1 MATPVFVDPADEA
14 GGEIVYTDDGLAP
27 AVLSKP
33 PLVGQPPRTGG
44 GGGAEDDGDVVSS
57 TDYVSPQLAFEVFQ
71 GKIYSASSQQGST
84 GNRPTK
90 EPPMVRLARLQQE
103 LNEIEAQLSASTTSS
118 TSSIVAGTGQAFD
131 EPLVALATTLQ
142 SQLTALASHRILDH
156 DDLTRLIRQQLES
169 LKVPLSS
176 TTDPKTSAL
185 SSSSS
190 TSETGIVYEL
200 YGTATNPTTM
210 LEDRLVRLERAVGG
224 SLSSSSS
231 SASATTAG
239 STTKTLLRRLE
250 EMEQLVKTVDA
261 TTMEQTATKAKIIRA
276 DLEAASKARNK
287 LAATYKKED
296 SKMIQELHT
305 QLMELEGMSEYLP
318 ALVERLQ
325 QLASLHVQA
334 GTFSSRLE
342 ALETSANQLSSS
354 VSSVEATMEQLTS
367 NLTQNLTTMESNL
380 QALDKRLKEL

>member
-1 MATPVFVDPADEA
+1 
-14 GGEIVYTDDGLAP
+14 
-27 AVLSKP
+27 
-33 PLVGQPPRTGG
+33 
-44 GGGAEDDGDVVSS
+44 
-57 TDYVSPQLAFEVFQ
+57 
-71 GKIYSASSQQGST
+71 
-84 GNRPTK
+84 
-90 EPPMVRLARLQQE
+90 MVRLARLQQE

-176 TTDPKTSAL
+176 TTDPKASAL
-185 SSSSS
+185 SSS
-190 TSETGIVYEL
+190 SETGIVYEL

-231 SASATTAG
+231 SASATTPGQTVRWTSTPAAATTAG
-239 STTKTLLRRLE
+239 STTKTLLQRLE

>member
-103 LNEIEAQLSASTTSS
+103 LSEIQAQLSASTTTSS
-118 TSSIVAGTGQAFD
+118 SSSIVAGTGQAFD

-176 TTDPKTSAL
+176 TTDPKASAL
-185 SSSSS
+185 SSS
-190 TSETGIVYEL
+190 SETGIVYEL

>member
-1 MATPVFVDPADEA
+1 
-14 GGEIVYTDDGLAP
+14 
-27 AVLSKP
+27 
-33 PLVGQPPRTGG
+33 
-44 GGGAEDDGDVVSS
+44 
-57 TDYVSPQLAFEVFQ
+57 
-71 GKIYSASSQQGST
+71 
-84 GNRPTK
+84 
-90 EPPMVRLARLQQE
+90 MVRLARLQQE
-103 LNEIEAQLSASTTSS
+103 LTDIEAQLSLSSSNTSTTM
-118 TSSIVAGTGQAFD
+118 AGSGQGFD

-169 LKVPLSS
+169 LTV
-176 TTDPKTSAL
+176 TTAGATDKDKTSL
-185 SSSSS
+185 SSS
-190 TSETGIVYEL
+190 ETGVVYEL
-200 YGTATNPTTM
+200 YGNATNPTTT
-210 LEDRLVRLERAVGG
+210 LEDRLVRLERAVGSHG
-224 SLSSSSS
+224 ASSSSTG
-231 SASATTAG
+231 TTTTTG
-239 STTKTLLRRLE
+239 SLTSKTLLQRLE

-261 TTMEQTATKAKIIRA
+261 STLEQTATKAKIIRA

-354 VSSVEATMEQLTS
+354 VSSVEGTMEQLTL
-367 NLTQNLTTMESNL
+367 NLTQNLQTMEMNL
-380 QALDKRLKEL
+380 QALDNRLKEL